1 MASRITGLSNLSCHA
16 KTTWITRKA
25 DNGPGVED
33 PDRLFEPSYTTKQE
47 GMGIG
52 LAICRSIVEAHGG
65 KLWVEKNELRGAKFV
80 FTLPVESSRLLDW

>member
-1 MASRITGLSNLSCHA
+1 MEAVDGVEDHRIVELVVPRENDLDHTQV
-16 KTTWITRKA
+16 A

-65 KLWVEKNELRGAKFV
+65 KLWLEK
-80 FTLPVESSRLLDW
+80 